1 MTERDPLRT
10 VALVAGVAAVVS
22 LLVALGVSAP
32 IGPRRGMMGM
42 GMSGMDLFLQVKVFL
57 ATFNLL
63 VLLALTGTY
72 LSLYR
77 ELPNQFTLSLLLF
90 SAALMLYALASNP
103 LLHLLFGFRGGVTLG
118 PFTFLPDAFAAVAVL
133 VLLYQSNR

>member
-32 IGPRRGMMGM
+32 VGPRRGMMGM
-42 GMSGMDLFLQVKVFL
+42 GSMDLFLQVKVFL

>member
-1 MTERDPLRT
+1 MSERDPLRT
-10 VALVAGVAAVVS
+10 VALVAGVAAVVG

-32 IGPRRGMMGM
+32 VGPRRGMMGM
-42 GMSGMDLFLQVKVFL
+42 GVMDTFLQVKVFL

-103 LLHLLFGFRGGVTLG
+103 LLHLLFGFRGGVALG